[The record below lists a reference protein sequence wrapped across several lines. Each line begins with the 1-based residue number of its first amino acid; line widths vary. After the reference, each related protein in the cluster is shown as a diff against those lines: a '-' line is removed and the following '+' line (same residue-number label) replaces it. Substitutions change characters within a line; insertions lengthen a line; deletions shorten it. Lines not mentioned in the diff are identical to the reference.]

1 MTTKYDVISVE
12 NIEAFSKS
20 GVFEAEK
27 ILGQT
32 FIIDVYLYI
41 SPQNMDDKHH
51 DDIEN
56 TIDYAVVS
64 REVRDFAK
72 NNPVNLIEA
81 MAHDL
86 ARMLLNKFEL
96 CQGLKITV
104 TKPYIPVE
112 NFSGNVSVTI
122 ERIR

>member
-1 MTTKYDVISVE
+1 MTSKYDVISVK
-12 NIEAFSKS
+12 NIESFSKS

-32 FIIDVYLYI
+32 FIIDIDLYI
-41 SPQNMDDKHH
+41 SPQSMADRHH
-51 DDIEN
+51 DDIEK

-64 REVRDFAK
+64 REVRDFVQS
-72 NNPVNLIEA
+72 NPVNLIEA
-81 MAHDL
+81 MAHNL
-86 ARMLLNKFEL
+86 ARMILDKFKL

-112 NFSGNVSVTI
+112 GFSGDVSVTI
-122 ERIR
+122 ERTR